1 MCGSPSYRLSADRP
15 IGAASSAAQRS
26 AAQRWESV
34 NSAKQTA
41 AAAPARCGA
50 RGQVLV
56 ELGAEHANPG
66 AFKEGGIQ
74 PLISLLWS
82 ENEAEQR
89 EVRGNMYVHVHVHK
103 AYVDIYACVY
113 VS

>member
-1 MCGSPSYRLSADRP
+1 MGTKGYSEGVLKGTRKGYFSGYS
-15 IGAASSAAQRS
+15 
-26 AAQRWESV
+26 
-34 NSAKQTA
+34 
-41 AAAPARCGA
+41 
-50 RGQVLV
+50 QVLV
-56 ELGAEHANPG
+56 ELGAEHATAG